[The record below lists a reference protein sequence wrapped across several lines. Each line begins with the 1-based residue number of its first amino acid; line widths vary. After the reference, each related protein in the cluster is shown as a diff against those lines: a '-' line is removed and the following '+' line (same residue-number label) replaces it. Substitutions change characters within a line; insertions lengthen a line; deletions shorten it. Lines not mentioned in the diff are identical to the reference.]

1 MTDRHRRGPARIVA
15 ATACALVITL
25 ATAPSA
31 VASVEAT
38 TGAAPKATQR
48 TLTLTRTSA
57 AQIVS
62 GDKVRFKGTAPGKLL
77 GRRVALQRSAGDGE
91 WVTVDSARVKEDK
104 SFKLAAVATGV
115 GVNKW
120 RARVTT
126 TGVVHESR
134 TRSTP
139 VFAWFYL
146 SEVDPVDSNRFT
158 DKPAKIGGT
167 VYSRSMMNSTSF
179 WYDDTSWGEWN
190 INYACTQL
198 QAAIG
203 LDDKSATGSEVAFRT
218 YLDGAET
225 SHGTKGLGMASPVV
239 LDVSSRLRLR
249 LESRYV
255 AGPLGS
261 GDTSGYGA
269 WGDARVLC
277 SAPPG

>member
-1 MTDRHRRGPARIVA
+1 MTDRDRRRPPGFAT
-15 ATACALVITL
+15 ATACVLVLTL
-25 ATAPSA
+25 GTAASA
-31 VASVEAT
+31 VATAEGRTLAS
-38 TGAAPKATQR
+38 PKPTQK
-48 TLTLTRTSA
+48 TLTLTRVNA
-57 AQIVS
+57 AQVVS
-62 GDKVRFKGTAPGKLL
+62 GDKVRFKGAAPGKLV
-77 GRRVALQRSAGDGE
+77 GRRVALQRAAVDGE
-91 WVTVDSARVKEDK
+91 WVTVDSAKIKDDK

-120 RARVTT
+120 RARVKTPDL
-126 TGVVHESR
+126 VHESR

-146 SEVDPVDSNRFT
+146 SEVDPVDTNRFG
-158 DKPAKIGGT
+158 DEPAKIGGT
-167 VYSRSMMNSTSF
+167 VYSRSLMNSTSF

-225 SHGTKGLGMASPVV
+225 NHGTKGLGMASQVV
-239 LDVSSRLRLR
+239 VDVSSRLRLR

-277 SAPPG
+277 SALPG